1 MREYFNSQTIE
12 LFQLKDCYL
21 RHRVCLY
28 FLKTVRFDEDISIV
42 RQIDKYEISTKI

>member
-1 MREYFNSQTIE
+1 MHEYFNSQTIE

-21 RHRVCLY
+21 RHRV
-28 FLKTVRFDEDISIV
+28 FIFSQTVRFDEDISIV